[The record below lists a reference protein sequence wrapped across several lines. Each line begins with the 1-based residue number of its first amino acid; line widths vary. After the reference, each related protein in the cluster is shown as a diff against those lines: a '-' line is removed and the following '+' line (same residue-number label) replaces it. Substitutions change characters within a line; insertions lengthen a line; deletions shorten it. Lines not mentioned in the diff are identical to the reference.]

1 MYQNTVNRAALP
13 PVSCPFGFF
22 HCVYET
28 ITLSVLT
35 KIFCQPL
42 LKEAVGGANS
52 GSGKLR
58 HARTHTHTHTNA
70 SGNLLTGNDSSV
82 SGPHV
87 LSPWLYPSFSLQF
100 ISLTSLVH
108 KTQLWTRLSQL
119 FIRGFISA
127 FKNTLTLWRMGI
139 DVSLQI
145 PSWHSSKLSPLG
157 FHQDMM
163 NCSVIFKV
171 FGCYMVTVSLF
182 FSSLL
187 KIIIVK
193 LPHSFVSYYTSPP
206 VWNCYVRSGLISNL
220 FYIGAKRTQV

>member
-1 MYQNTVNRAALP
+1 MRV
-13 PVSCPFGFF
+13 
-22 HCVYET
+22 
-28 ITLSVLT
+28 
-35 KIFCQPL
+35 
-42 LKEAVGGANS
+42 
-52 GSGKLR
+52 
-58 HARTHTHTHTNA
+58 HTHTHTQTHLVICWQVMTA
-70 SGNLLTGNDSSV
+70 LSV
-82 SGPHV
+82 GLMCFPHDFT
-87 LSPWLYPSFSLQF
+87 LHSHSQF
-100 ISLTSLVH
+100 ISLTSLIH

-206 VWNCYVRSGLISNL
+206 VWNCYVQSGIISNL
-220 FYIGAKRTQV
+220 FYIGAERTQF